1 MSTQLQIRQSETGDL
16 LAEPLTPRNQP
27 DGPTDPVRIIRAAL
41 RGRYLL
47 AAFLALIGAGLGG
60 YAGHRFVAAQYRSE
74 GLIRI
79 AYILPN
85 VSTSIPEQSLPMT
98 MFDAFLR
105 AQQLLMSS
113 RTVLEQSMKDPVWL
127 AVAHGKQ
134 AADLVDFA
142 QSLTVE
148 HTPTTDL
155 LHVYFTNTDPN
166 VAAAGV
172 QAVINVYSREYS
184 DQETEFQ
191 QKLLN
196 ALGDQGTELSA
207 RLQHLQ
213 DQMGADVGAADI
225 EPEYQAAVQREN
237 ELLAKLSAARRITT
251 LQQGAAPLT
260 DPTLVIEEIGLADP
274 QFHQY
279 VTDRERLADALDQ
292 LRTRGFMENHQS
304 VQTIS
309 QALAQVNQHII
320 DYAAGISANGMELS
334 KEYEQ
339 IHQEVQQLAAKRM
352 KGEALKSWLGQV
364 GKDLADV
371 TARSDA
377 LKVEDRAGSRLNV
390 ISVGDVPMLPYRD
403 RRMLFA
409 AVGAGLGA
417 LVPLTMLTL
426 LGLAHPRYRFSND
439 TMAELTEGIP
449 LLGVLPTL
457 RGPRDAES
465 QAGTA
470 HSIHQMRVM
479 LQVGR
484 PRDHHPIF
492 LMTSATPGEG
502 KTSLTAA
509 LGLSYAASGSRT
521 LIIDA
526 DLIGRGLTNGFGAE
540 GQPGFFEALQEGTI
554 NGFARQTATPDM
566 WILSAGRTDGDGSAQ
581 LSLPPIQKLLKDIR
595 NQFDVVLIDSG
606 PILGS
611 VEASVIAQD
620 VDGVIFVVSRGQQVP
635 LVKRALA
642 QLRSVGARMSG
653 MVFNRADSREFA
665 RGGYASSL
673 RTRRSQGVYDDGASV
688 NGYGNLAD
696 PQQPRVHLG
705 PLARSVNAGA
715 FSDEV

>member
-1 MSTQLQIRQSETGDL
+1 MPSAPRIE
-16 LAEPLTPRNQP
+16 AE
-27 DGPTDPVRIIRAAL
+27 GPHDPARIIHGAL
-41 RGRYLL
+41 RGRYVL
-47 AAFLALIGAGLGG
+47 AVLLALIGAGLGG
-60 YAGHRFVAAQYRSE
+60 YAGHRFQAAQYRSE

-85 VSTSIPEQSLPMT
+85 VTTTIPEQNLPMT

-105 AQQLLMSS
+105 AQQLLMTS
-113 RTVLEQSMKDPVWL
+113 RAVLEQAMKEPVWL
-127 AVAHGKQ
+127 AAAHGPE
-134 AADLVDFA
+134 ATDLADFA
-142 QSLTVE
+142 QNLTVE

-155 LHVYFTNTDPN
+155 LHVYFTNANPN
-166 VAAAGV
+166 LSAAGV

-184 DQETEFQ
+184 DEETEFQ

-196 ALGDQGTELSA
+196 ALGDQGAELSS
-207 RLQHLQ
+207 RLQRLQ
-213 DQMGADVGAADI
+213 DQMGADVGTTDV
-225 EPEYQAAVQREN
+225 EPQYQAAVQHEN

-251 LQQGAAPLT
+251 VEQSTALT
-260 DPTLVIEEIGLADP
+260 DPAVIIDQIGLADP
-274 QFHQY
+274 QIRQY
-279 VTDRERLADALDQ
+279 VADRERFSDALDQ
-292 LRTRGFMENHQS
+292 LRTSGFMENHQS
-304 VQTIS
+304 IQGLE
-309 QALAQVNQHII
+309 QALAQVNKHIV
-320 DYAAGISANGMELS
+320 DYAASITSNLKELNQ
-334 KEYEQ
+334 EYEQ
-339 IHQEVQQLAAKRM
+339 VHRDVQQLAAKRM

-390 ISVGDVPMLPYRD
+390 ISSGDVPMLPYRD
-403 RRMLFA
+403 RRLLFA
-409 AVGAGLGA
+409 AAGGGVGAVLPVALLALFGLS
-417 LVPLTMLTL
+417 
-426 LGLAHPRYRFSND
+426 HPRYRFSGD
-439 TMAELTEGIP
+439 AAERLTAEIP

-457 RGPRDAES
+457 RGPRDTEA

-484 PRDHHPIF
+484 RRDQHPIY

-509 LGLSYAASGSRT
+509 LGLSFAASGSRT

-526 DLIGRGLTNGFGAE
+526 DLIGRGLTNGFDAE
-540 GQPGFFEALQEGTI
+540 GQPGFFEAIQEGTI
-554 NGFARQTATPDM
+554 NGFARETGTPDM
-566 WILSAGRTDGDGSAQ
+566 WILSAGRTDGDGAAQ
-581 LSLPPIQKLLKDIR
+581 LSLPPIQRLLKEVR
-595 NQFDVVLIDSG
+595 AHFDVILIDSG

-642 QLRSVGARMSG
+642 QLRSVGARMQG

-673 RTRRSQGVYDDGASV
+673 RTRRSQGVYSNDKEKTT
-688 NGYGNLAD
+688 
-696 PQQPRVHLG
+696 HLG
-705 PLARSVNAGA
+705 PLARSVNAG
-715 FSDEV
+715 SSNND